1 MRALFLGQT
10 GIDKKRH
17 LKRLT
22 DLCSSRGVN
31 VDAVMNVGD
40 IMYSESHKAGKP
52 LQKGKILD
60 LPLAE
65 LAILRRLAFTG
76 IGYESSRCDNVFVNS
91 HGVFRWNNQ
100 LFRAFEMSELE
111 GFQPDIVITLVDDV
125 ETIKHRLD
133 TLKTNKSLP
142 GDVSYS
148 LKDLLIW
155 REEEILTAD
164 IISSVLKVPHYVLG
178 VSIEPEVS
186 AAPMEVAFNLMF
198 EPWKPRAY
206 VSYPISDAQ
215 DNPPIW
221 DKVLEFRRLVRSSL
235 TAFDPMMIGEKRL
248 QKMMAQ
254 ERSAKGNGGSLVCDV
269 GEDQIELDISEIEE
283 AIPDIDGQ
291 IVARDYKLVD
301 QSEVIV
307 AYFPADAND
316 NPLIAAGVQSEIE
329 HATAFTKEVIVV
341 WEASKDP
348 TPFIH
353 QRVDRRF
360 STLGELREYLAQLG
374 DAKRPDGQ
382 LDMPLG
388 SE

>member
-17 LKRLT
+17 LQMLT
-22 DLCSSRGVN
+22 DLCASRGVN

-65 LAILRRLAFTG
+65 LSILRRLAFTG
-76 IGYESSRCDNVFVNS
+76 IGYESSKYDNVFVNS
-91 HGVFRWNNQ
+91 HAVFRWNNQ
-100 LFRAFEMSELE
+100 LFKAFELSELE
-111 GFQPDIVITLVDDV
+111 SLNPDVVITLVEDV
-125 ETIKHRLD
+125 EAIKHRLD
-133 TLKTNKSLP
+133 TLKEAKSLP

-155 REEEILTAD
+155 REEEILTAE
-164 IISSVLKVPHYVLG
+164 IISSVLKAPHYVLG

-186 AAPMEVAFNLMF
+186 TTPLEVAYSLLF
-198 EPWKPRAY
+198 EPWKPTAY

-215 DNPPIW
+215 ENPQIW
-221 DKVLEFRRLVRSSL
+221 EKVLEFRRLVRSSL

-248 QKMMAQ
+248 QKMLHS
-254 ERSAKGNGGSLVCDV
+254 ERTAERNGRKLTFEVGNGQVV
-269 GEDQIELDISEIEE
+269 LDFNEIEE

-301 QSEVIV
+301 QADVIV

-341 WEASKDP
+341 WEASRDP

-360 STLGELREYLAQLG
+360 STLGELREYLVQLG

-382 LDMPLG
+382 LDMPL
-388 SE
+388 E

>member
-17 LKRLT
+17 LQMLT
-22 DLCSSRGVN
+22 DLCASRGVN

-40 IMYSESHKAGKP
+40 IMYSESRKAGKP
-52 LQKGKILD
+52 LQRGKILD

-65 LAILRRLAFTG
+65 LSILRRLAFTG
-76 IGYESSRCDNVFVNS
+76 IGYESSKYENVFVNS
-91 HGVFRWNNQ
+91 HAVFRWNNQ
-100 LFRAFEMSELE
+100 LFKAFELSELE
-111 GFQPDIVITLVDDV
+111 SLNPDVVITLVEDV
-125 ETIKHRLD
+125 EAIKHRLD
-133 TLKTNKSLP
+133 MLKEAKSLP

-155 REEEILTAD
+155 REEEILTAE

-186 AAPMEVAFNLMF
+186 TTPLEVAYNLLF

-215 DNPPIW
+215 DNPLIW
-221 DKVLEFRRLVRSSL
+221 RKVVEFRRLVRSSL

-248 QKMMAQ
+248 QKMLHA
-254 ERSAKGNGGSLVCDV
+254 ERAAESSGRELTCDV
-269 GEDQIELDISEIEE
+269 GDGRVVLDFNEIEE

-301 QSEVIV
+301 QSDVIV

-341 WEASKDP
+341 WEASRDP

-360 STLGELREYLAQLG
+360 STLGELREYLVQLG

-388 SE
+388 

>member
-17 LKRLT
+17 LQMLT
-22 DLCSSRGVN
+22 DLCASRGVN

-40 IMYSESHKAGKP
+40 IMYSESRKAGKP

-65 LAILRRLAFTG
+65 LSILRRLAFTG
-76 IGYESSRCDNVFVNS
+76 IGYESSKYENVFVNS
-91 HGVFRWNNQ
+91 HAVFRWNNQ
-100 LFRAFEMSELE
+100 LFKAFELSELE
-111 GFQPDIVITLVDDV
+111 SLNPDVVITLVEDV
-125 ETIKHRLD
+125 EAIKHRLD
-133 TLKTNKSLP
+133 MLKEAKSLP

-155 REEEILTAD
+155 REEEILTAE

-186 AAPMEVAFNLMF
+186 TTPLEVAYNLLF

-215 DNPPIW
+215 DNPLTW
-221 DKVLEFRRLVRSSL
+221 RKVVEFRRLVRSSL

-248 QKMMAQ
+248 QKMLHA
-254 ERSAKGNGGSLVCDV
+254 ERAAESNGRELTCDV
-269 GEDQIELDISEIEE
+269 GDGRVVLEFNEIEE

-301 QSEVIV
+301 QSDVIV

-341 WEASKDP
+341 WEASRDP

-360 STLGELREYLAQLG
+360 STLGELREYLVQLG

-388 SE
+388 

>member
-17 LKRLT
+17 LQLLT
-22 DLCSSRGVN
+22 ELCASRGVK
-31 VDAVMNVGD
+31 VDMVMNVGD
-40 IMYSESHKAGKP
+40 IMYQESHTAGKP
-52 LQKGKILD
+52 LHKGKILD

-76 IGYESSRCDNVFVNS
+76 VSYQSSKYQNVFVNS
-91 HGVFRWNNQ
+91 HAVFRWNNQ
-100 LFRAFEMSELE
+100 LFRAFELSELE
-111 GFQPDIVITLVDDV
+111 GFDPDVIITLVDDV
-125 ETIKHRLD
+125 EAIKYRLD
-133 TLKTNKSLP
+133 ALKAENSLP
-142 GDVSYS
+142 SDVSYS

-155 REEEILTAD
+155 REEEILTAE

-178 VSIEPEVS
+178 VSLDPMVS
-186 AAPMEVAFNLMF
+186 STPLEVAFSLLF

-215 DNPPIW
+215 DNPSIW
-221 DKVLEFRRLVRSSL
+221 EKVIEFRRLVRSSV
-235 TAFDPMMIGEKRL
+235 TAFDPLMIGEKRL
-248 QKMMAQ
+248 QRMMLSRRA
-254 ERSAKGNGGSLVCDV
+254 ESARDLELVCDV
-269 GEDQIELDISEIEE
+269 EDRQVVLDLNEIEE
-283 AIPDIDGQ
+283 AVPDIDGQ

-301 QSEVIV
+301 QADMII

-341 WEASKDP
+341 WEASRDP

-353 QRVDRRF
+353 QKIDRRF
-360 STLGELREYLAQLG
+360 STVSGLQDYLVQLSN
-374 DAKRPDGQ
+374 AKRPDAQ
-382 LDMPLG
+382 LDMHLG
-388 SE
+388 

>member
-17 LKRLT
+17 LQMLT
-22 DLCSSRGVN
+22 DLCASRGVN

-65 LAILRRLAFTG
+65 LSILRRLAFTG
-76 IGYESSRCDNVFVNS
+76 IGYESSKYDNVFVNS
-91 HGVFRWNNQ
+91 HAVFRWNNQ
-100 LFRAFEMSELE
+100 LFKAFELSELE
-111 GFQPDIVITLVDDV
+111 SLNPDVVITLVEDV
-125 ETIKHRLD
+125 EAIKHRLD
-133 TLKTNKSLP
+133 TLKEAKSLP

-155 REEEILTAD
+155 REEEILTAE

-186 AAPMEVAFNLMF
+186 TTPLEVAYSLLF
-198 EPWKPRAY
+198 EPWKPTAY

-215 DNPPIW
+215 ENPQIW
-221 DKVLEFRRLVRSSL
+221 EKVLEFRRLVRSSL

-248 QKMMAQ
+248 QKMLHA
-254 ERSAKGNGGSLVCDV
+254 ERTAERNGRKLTFEVGNGQVV
-269 GEDQIELDISEIEE
+269 LDFNEIEE

-301 QSEVIV
+301 QADVIV

-341 WEASKDP
+341 WEASRDP

-360 STLGELREYLAQLG
+360 STLGELREYLVQLG

-388 SE
+388 

>member
-17 LKRLT
+17 LQALT
-22 DLCSSRGVN
+22 DLCASRGVN
-31 VDAVMNVGD
+31 VDAVMNIGD

-65 LAILRRLAFTG
+65 LSILRRLAFTG
-76 IGYESSRCDNVFVNS
+76 IGYESSKYDNVFVNS
-91 HGVFRWNNQ
+91 HAVFRWNNQ

-111 GFQPDIVITLVDDV
+111 SFDPDVVITLVEDV
-125 ETIKHRLD
+125 EAIKHRLD
-133 TLKTNKSLP
+133 TLKEAKSLP

-155 REEEILTAD
+155 REEEILTAE

-186 AAPMEVAFNLMF
+186 TTPLEVAYSLLF

-215 DNPPIW
+215 ANPPIW
-221 DKVLEFRRLVRSSL
+221 RKVVEFRRLVRSSL

-248 QKMMAQ
+248 QKMLHA
-254 ERSAKGNGGSLVCDV
+254 ERTDKGNGRELTCDV
-269 GEDQIELDISEIEE
+269 GDGRVVLDFNEIEE

-301 QSEVIV
+301 QSDVIV

-341 WEASKDP
+341 WEASRDP

-360 STLGELREYLAQLG
+360 STLDELREYLAQLG
-374 DAKRPDGQ
+374 DAKRPDSQ

-388 SE
+388 

>member
-17 LKRLT
+17 LQALT
-22 DLCSSRGVN
+22 DLCASRGLN

-65 LAILRRLAFTG
+65 LSILRRLAFTG
-76 IGYESSRCDNVFVNS
+76 IGYQSSKYENVFVNS
-91 HGVFRWNNQ
+91 HAVFRWNNQ
-100 LFRAFEMSELE
+100 LFRAFELSELE
-111 GFQPDIVITLVDDV
+111 GFDPDVVITLVEDV
-125 ETIKHRLD
+125 EAIKHRLD
-133 TLKTNKSLP
+133 TLKEAKSLP

-186 AAPMEVAFNLMF
+186 TTPLEVAYSLMF

-215 DNPPIW
+215 ANPSIW
-221 DKVLEFRRLVRSSL
+221 RKVVEFRRLVRSSL

-248 QKMMAQ
+248 QKMLHE
-254 ERSAKGNGGSLVCDV
+254 ERAAKGNGRELTCDV
-269 GEDQIELDISEIEE
+269 GDGRVVLDFNEIEE

-301 QSEVIV
+301 QSDVIV

-329 HATAFTKEVIVV
+329 HATAFTKEVIVA
-341 WEASKDP
+341 WEASRDP

-360 STLGELREYLAQLG
+360 STLSELREYLVQLG
-374 DAKRPDGQ
+374 DAKRPDSQ

-388 SE
+388 

>member
-17 LKRLT
+17 LQMLT
-22 DLCSSRGVN
+22 DLCASRGVN

-40 IMYSESHKAGKP
+40 IMYSESHKAGKL

-65 LAILRRLAFTG
+65 LSILRRLAFTG
-76 IGYESSRCDNVFVNS
+76 IGYESSKYENVFVNS
-91 HGVFRWNNQ
+91 HAVFRWNNQ
-100 LFRAFEMSELE
+100 LFKAFELSELE
-111 GFQPDIVITLVDDV
+111 SLNPDVVITLVEDV
-125 ETIKHRLD
+125 EAIKHRLD
-133 TLKTNKSLP
+133 MLKEAKSLP

-155 REEEILTAD
+155 REEEILTAE

-186 AAPMEVAFNLMF
+186 TTPLEVAYNLLF

-215 DNPPIW
+215 DNPLIW
-221 DKVLEFRRLVRSSL
+221 RKVVEFRRLVRSSL

-248 QKMMAQ
+248 QKMLHAGRAA
-254 ERSAKGNGGSLVCDV
+254 ESNGRELTCDV
-269 GEDQIELDISEIEE
+269 GDGRVVLEFNEIEE

-301 QSEVIV
+301 QSDVIV

-341 WEASKDP
+341 WEASRDP

-360 STLGELREYLAQLG
+360 STLGELREYLVQLG

-388 SE
+388 